1 MNRMYG
7 VYILLFF
14 YIGRKN
20 MKKYI
25 MSIILCITAI
35 GMSACASGKKIYESE
50 KMNAYERT
58 EYFLTMEYADTR
70 IDALESTD
78 EKALYCES
86 RFEDIDGITTYVVKN
101 TYEYDYET
109 GKAEKIESFTAEN
122 YSPFYVPGGKI
133 LELDIDKNLYV
144 LDEQRQLITKVNLT
158 ELTFPNQASGKSSI
172 NYIFDIKSDGNY
184 VYVNG
189 QNNDGQGIVLVL
201 NLDLQGKAFFLA
213 DSGWTLVPMRENKVK
228 LVDNKDGSLYGYK
241 EERNKLD
248 KEGKLPKNV
257 MDFSVTR
264 GFCPGNAEYDYFYYT
279 NGYKNEDSGIR
290 EDYLIGVK
298 GGRQEKIFDF
308 TAMGIADCY
317 VMNITPDTQEGFYV
331 WAIASEEKTVLYHF
345 TPSETVGDYSGKA
358 GKICCKIGS
367 LWTVNN
373 LYIEEFNKQSE
384 DYYFEMVVYGDMYE
398 DRDIA
403 ITHLFLDC
411 QDGKLD
417 GILLDDIED
426 ELIKN
431 DALYDLENYFAQS
444 KVVSKDRFITHY
456 LESVTDEKG
465 RIYALYP
472 DFTAFGYA
480 YDKEID
486 FSDLMQYESLCG
498 ERNSFLP
505 TQGAGEDLAFLLEYS
520 GNRIVD
526 EETKEIHVKEET
538 FRSMLQ
544 FLKIQST
551 DQHKNFDPVMQYCE
565 GESCATRANLSEPS
579 DYLYFN
585 ELFHKNAVFS
595 NVGADGLIIGSR
607 EGLLGVCSK
616 SENKEAL
623 FALYDFLYEPENYHN
638 FFSWGMIMPVI
649 REEYELRK
657 DYFLATEAYEDKYG
671 KYNRKHDFQIG
682 MGAAE
687 VIIPVGSI
695 SEEEAEAA
703 VTALQEVKYV
713 KPMKAA
719 YENIIREEAE
729 AYFTGNQDLD
739 RTCDNMENRLR
750 LALEENKD

>member
-1 MNRMYG
+1 MYG
-7 VYILLFF
+7 VCILLFF
-14 YIGRKN
+14 HIGRKM

-25 MSIILCITAI
+25 FTTVLCIATI
-35 GMSACASGKKIYESE
+35 WMSACASGKKIYESE

-58 EYFLTMEYADTR
+58 ECFLTMEYADTR

-472 DFTAFGYA
+472 DFKAFGYA
-480 YDKEID
+480 YDEKID
-486 FSDLMQYESLCG
+486 FSNLMQYENLCG
-498 ERNSFLP
+498 KTKSFLS
-505 TQGAGEDLAFLLEYS
+505 TQGAGGDLAWLLEYS

-526 EETKEIHVKEET
+526 EENKKIHVKEDA

-638 FFSWGMIMPVI
+638 FFFWGMIMPVI
-649 REEYELRK
+649 REEYGLWK

-739 RTCDNMENRLR
+739 RACDNMENRLR

>member
-1 MNRMYG
+1 
-7 VYILLFF
+7 
-14 YIGRKN
+14 

-25 MSIILCITAI
+25 FTTVLCIATI
-35 GMSACASGKKIYESE
+35 WMSACASGKKIYESE

-58 EYFLTMEYADTR
+58 EYFPTREYADTR
-70 IDALESTD
+70 IDALDSTD

-122 YSPFYVPGGKI
+122 YSSFYVPGGKM

-144 LDEQRQLITKVNLT
+144 LDEQRQVITKVNLT
-158 ELTFPNQASGKSSI
+158 ELTFPNQASEKSSI

-189 QNNDGQGIVLVL
+189 QNNDGRGIVLVL
-201 NLDLQGKAFFLA
+201 NLDLQGKAAFLA

-228 LVDNKDGSLYGYK
+228 LVDNKDGSVYGYK

-331 WAIASEEKTVLYHF
+331 WAIASGEKTVLYHF

-358 GKICCKIGS
+358 GKVCCKIGS
-367 LWTVNN
+367 LWPTSG

-384 DYYFEMVVYGDMYE
+384 NYYFEMVVYGDMYE

-486 FSDLMQYESLCG
+486 FFDLMQYESLCG
-498 ERNSFLP
+498 ESNSFLP

-526 EETKEIHVKEET
+526 EENKKIHVKEDA

-565 GESCATRANLSEPS
+565 GESCATRANLPEPS

-638 FFSWGMIMPVI
+638 FFFWGMIMPVVK
-649 REEYELRK
+649 EEYGLWK

-719 YENIIREEAE
+719 YENIILEEAE

-750 LALEENKD
+750 LALEESKD

>member
-1 MNRMYG
+1 MYG
-7 VYILLFF
+7 VCILLFF
-14 YIGRKN
+14 HIGRKM

-25 MSIILCITAI
+25 FTTVLCIATI
-35 GMSACASGKKIYESE
+35 WMSACASGKKIYESE

-58 EYFLTMEYADTR
+58 EYFPTREYADTR

-264 GFCPGNAEYDYFYYT
+264 GFCLGNAEYDYFYYT

-358 GKICCKIGS
+358 GKVCCKIGS
-367 LWTVNN
+367 LWPANN

-444 KVVSKDRFITHY
+444 KVVSKERFITHY

-486 FSDLMQYESLCG
+486 FSDLVQYESLCG
-498 ERNSFLP
+498 ESNSFLP

-526 EETKEIHVKEET
+526 EENKEIHVKEDA

-551 DQHKNFDPVMQYCE
+551 DKHKNFDPVMQYCE
-565 GESCATRANLSEPS
+565 GEACATRANLPEPS

-595 NVGADGLIIGSR
+595 NVGADGLIIGER
-607 EGLLGVCSK
+607 EGILGVCSK

-638 FFSWGMIMPVI
+638 FYFWGMIMPVV
-649 REEYELRK
+649 REEYGLWK

-719 YENIIREEAE
+719 YENIILEEAE

>member
-1 MNRMYG
+1 
-7 VYILLFF
+7 
-14 YIGRKN
+14 

-58 EYFLTMEYADTR
+58 ECFLTMEYADTC

-122 YSPFYVPGGKI
+122 YSPFYVPGGKM

-144 LDEQRQLITKVNLT
+144 LDQQRQLITKVNLT

-403 ITHLFLDC
+403 LTHLFLDC

-417 GILLDDIED
+417 GIVLGDIED

-671 KYNRKHDFQIG
+671 KYNRKYDFQIG

-719 YENIIREEAE
+719 YENIILEEAE

>member
-1 MNRMYG
+1 
-7 VYILLFF
+7 
-14 YIGRKN
+14 

-25 MSIILCITAI
+25 FTTVLCIATI
-35 GMSACASGKKIYESE
+35 WMSACASGKKIYESE
-50 KMNAYERT
+50 KMNAYERM
-58 EYFLTMEYADTR
+58 EYFPTREYADTR
-70 IDALESTD
+70 IEALDSTD

-122 YSPFYVPGGKI
+122 YSSFYVPGGKM

-144 LDEQRQLITKVNLT
+144 LDEQRQVITKVNLT

-308 TAMGIADCY
+308 TAMGIADFY
-317 VMNITPDTQEGFYV
+317 IMSITPDTQEGFYIWV
-331 WAIASEEKTVLYHF
+331 IASEEEPVLYHF

-472 DFTAFGYA
+472 DFKAFGYA
-480 YDKEID
+480 YDEKID
-486 FSDLMQYESLCG
+486 FSNLMQYENLCG
-498 ERNSFLP
+498 KTKSFLS
-505 TQGAGEDLAFLLEYS
+505 TQGAGGDLAWLLEYS

-526 EETKEIHVKEET
+526 EENKKIHVKEDA

-638 FFSWGMIMPVI
+638 FFFWGMIMPVV
-649 REEYELRK
+649 REEYGLWK

-695 SEEEAEAA
+695 SEKEAEAA

-719 YENIIREEAE
+719 YENIILEEAE

-739 RTCDNMENRLR
+739 RACDNMENRLR

>member
-1 MNRMYG
+1 
-7 VYILLFF
+7 
-14 YIGRKN
+14 

-58 EYFLTMEYADTR
+58 ECFLTMEYADTR

-228 LVDNKDGSLYGYK
+228 LVDNKDGSVYGYK

-279 NGYKNEDSGIR
+279 NGYKNEDNGIGK
-290 EDYLIGVK
+290 DYLIGVK
-298 GGRQEKIFDF
+298 DGRQEKIFDF
-308 TAMGIADCY
+308 TAMGIADFY
-317 VMNITPDTQEGFYV
+317 IMNITPDTQEGFYIWV
-331 WAIASEEKTVLYHF
+331 IASEEEPVLYHF

-403 ITHLFLDC
+403 LTHLFLDC

-417 GILLDDIED
+417 GIVLGGIED

-431 DALYDLENYFAQS
+431 DVLYDLENYFAQS

-456 LESVTDEKG
+456 LESVTDGKG

-671 KYNRKHDFQIG
+671 KYNRKYDFQIG

-719 YENIIREEAE
+719 YENIILEEAE

-750 LALEENKD
+750 LALEESKD

>member
-1 MNRMYG
+1 
-7 VYILLFF
+7 
-14 YIGRKN
+14 

-58 EYFLTMEYADTR
+58 ECFLTMEYADTC

-358 GKICCKIGS
+358 GKVCCKIGS
-367 LWTVNN
+367 LWPANN

-403 ITHLFLDC
+403 LTHLFLDC

-417 GILLDDIED
+417 GIVLGDIED

-671 KYNRKHDFQIG
+671 KYNRKYDFQIG

-719 YENIIREEAE
+719 YENIILEEAE

>member
-1 MNRMYG
+1 
-7 VYILLFF
+7 
-14 YIGRKN
+14 

-58 EYFLTMEYADTR
+58 EYFPTREYADTR
-70 IDALESTD
+70 IEALDSTD

-86 RFEDIDGITTYVVKN
+86 RFEDIDGTTTYVVKN

-122 YSPFYVPGGKI
+122 YSSFYVPGGKM

-144 LDEQRQLITKVNLT
+144 LDQQRQIITKVNLT
-158 ELTFPNQASGKSSI
+158 ELTFPNQASGKSGI
-172 NYIFDIKSDGNY
+172 NYIFDIKSDGDY

-189 QNNDGQGIVLVL
+189 QNNDGRGIVLVL
-201 NLDLQGKAFFLA
+201 DMDLQGKAAFLA

-228 LVDNKDGSLYGYK
+228 LVDNKDGSVYGYK

-279 NGYKNEDSGIR
+279 NGYKNEDNGIGK
-290 EDYLIGVK
+290 DYLIGVK
-298 GGRQEKIFDF
+298 DGRQEKIFDF
-308 TAMGIADCY
+308 TAMGIADFY
-317 VMNITPDTQEGFYV
+317 IMNITPDTQEGFYIWV
-331 WAIASEEKTVLYHF
+331 IASEEEPVLYHF

-417 GILLDDIED
+417 GIVLGGIED

-431 DALYDLENYFAQS
+431 DVLYDLENYFAQS

-526 EETKEIHVKEET
+526 EENKEIHVKEET

-585 ELFHKNAVFS
+585 ELFHKNVVFS

-719 YENIIREEAE
+719 YENIILEEAE

-750 LALEENKD
+750 LALEESKD

>member
-1 MNRMYG
+1 MYG
-7 VYILLFF
+7 VCILLFF
-14 YIGRKN
+14 HIGRKM

-25 MSIILCITAI
+25 FTTVLCIATI
-35 GMSACASGKKIYESE
+35 WMSACASGKKTYESE

-58 EYFLTMEYADTR
+58 EYFLTKEYDDTR
-70 IDALESTD
+70 IEALGSTD

-122 YSPFYVPGGKI
+122 YSSFYVPGGKM

-144 LDEQRQLITKVNLT
+144 LDEQRQVITKVNLT
-158 ELTFPNQASGKSSI
+158 ELTFPNQASEKSSI

-189 QNNDGQGIVLVL
+189 QNNDGRGIVLVL
-201 NLDLQGKAFFLA
+201 NLDLQGKAAFLA

-228 LVDNKDGSLYGYK
+228 LVDNKDGSVYGYK

-279 NGYKNEDSGIR
+279 NGYKNEDNGIGK
-290 EDYLIGVK
+290 DYLIGVK
-298 GGRQEKIFDF
+298 DGRQEKIFDF
-308 TAMGIADCY
+308 TAMGIADFY
-317 VMNITPDTQEGFYV
+317 IMSITPDTQEGFYIWV
-331 WAIASEEKTVLYHF
+331 IASEEEPVLYHF

-431 DALYDLENYFAQS
+431 DALY
-444 KVVSKDRFITHY
+444 
-456 LESVTDEKG
+456 
-465 RIYALYP
+465 
-472 DFTAFGYA
+472 
-480 YDKEID
+480 
-486 FSDLMQYESLCG
+486 
-498 ERNSFLP
+498 
-505 TQGAGEDLAFLLEYS
+505 
-520 GNRIVD
+520 
-526 EETKEIHVKEET
+526 
-538 FRSMLQ
+538 
-544 FLKIQST
+544 
-551 DQHKNFDPVMQYCE
+551 
-565 GESCATRANLSEPS
+565 
-579 DYLYFN
+579 
-585 ELFHKNAVFS
+585 
-595 NVGADGLIIGSR
+595 
-607 EGLLGVCSK
+607 
-616 SENKEAL
+616 
-623 FALYDFLYEPENYHN
+623 EPENYHN

-649 REEYELRK
+649 RDEYGLWK

-719 YENIIREEAE
+719 YENIILEEAE

>member
-1 MNRMYG
+1 MSA
-7 VYILLFF
+7 LKT
-14 YIGRKN
+14 IGREILQ

-58 EYFLTMEYADTR
+58 ECFLTMEYADTC

-213 DSGWTLVPMRENKVK
+213 DSGWTLVPMWENKVK

-358 GKICCKIGS
+358 GKVCCKIGS
-367 LWTVNN
+367 LWPTSG

-384 DYYFEMVVYGDMYE
+384 NYYFEMVVYGDMYE

-431 DALYDLENYFAQS
+431 DVLYDLENYFAQS

-498 ERNSFLP
+498 ESNSFLP

-526 EETKEIHVKEET
+526 EENKKIHVKEDA

-565 GESCATRANLSEPS
+565 GESCATRANLPEPS

-638 FFSWGMIMPVI
+638 FFFWGMIMPVVK
-649 REEYELRK
+649 EEYGLWK

-719 YENIIREEAE
+719 YENIILEEAE

>member
-1 MNRMYG
+1 
-7 VYILLFF
+7 
-14 YIGRKN
+14 

-25 MSIILCITAI
+25 FTTVLCIATI
-35 GMSACASGKKIYESE
+35 WMSACASGKKIYESE

-58 EYFLTMEYADTR
+58 ECFLTMEYADTC

-122 YSPFYVPGGKI
+122 YSPFYVPGGKM

-403 ITHLFLDC
+403 LTHLFLDC

-417 GILLDDIED
+417 GIVLGDIED

-551 DQHKNFDPVMQYCE
+551 DKHKNFDPVMQYCE

-671 KYNRKHDFQIG
+671 KYNRKYDFQIG

>member
-1 MNRMYG
+1 
-7 VYILLFF
+7 
-14 YIGRKN
+14 
-20 MKKYI
+20 
-25 MSIILCITAI
+25 
-35 GMSACASGKKIYESE
+35 
-50 KMNAYERT
+50 
-58 EYFLTMEYADTR
+58 
-70 IDALESTD
+70 
-78 EKALYCES
+78 
-86 RFEDIDGITTYVVKN
+86 
-101 TYEYDYET
+101 
-109 GKAEKIESFTAEN
+109 
-122 YSPFYVPGGKI
+122 
-133 LELDIDKNLYV
+133 
-144 LDEQRQLITKVNLT
+144 
-158 ELTFPNQASGKSSI
+158 
-172 NYIFDIKSDGNY
+172 
-184 VYVNG
+184 
-189 QNNDGQGIVLVL
+189 
-201 NLDLQGKAFFLA
+201 
-213 DSGWTLVPMRENKVK
+213 
-228 LVDNKDGSLYGYK
+228 
-241 EERNKLD
+241 
-248 KEGKLPKNV
+248 
-257 MDFSVTR
+257 
-264 GFCPGNAEYDYFYYT
+264 
-279 NGYKNEDSGIR
+279 
-290 EDYLIGVK
+290 
-298 GGRQEKIFDF
+298 
-308 TAMGIADCY
+308 
-317 VMNITPDTQEGFYV
+317 
-331 WAIASEEKTVLYHF
+331 
-345 TPSETVGDYSGKA
+345 
-358 GKICCKIGS
+358 
-367 LWTVNN
+367 
-373 LYIEEFNKQSE
+373 
-384 DYYFEMVVYGDMYE
+384 MVVYGDMYE

-426 ELIKN
+426 ELVKN

-472 DFTAFGYA
+472 DFKAFGYA
-480 YDKEID
+480 YDEKID
-486 FSDLMQYESLCG
+486 FSNLMQYENLCG
-498 ERNSFLP
+498 KTKSFLS
-505 TQGAGEDLAFLLEYS
+505 TQGAGGDLAWLLEYS

-526 EETKEIHVKEET
+526 EENKKIHVKEDA

-551 DQHKNFDPVMQYCE
+551 DKHKNFDPVMQYCE

-595 NVGADGLIIGSR
+595 NVGADGLIIGER

-638 FFSWGMIMPVI
+638 FYFWGMIMPVI
-649 REEYELRK
+649 KEEYGLWK

-719 YENIIREEAE
+719 YENIILEEAE

>member
-1 MNRMYG
+1 MYG
-7 VYILLFF
+7 VCILLFF
-14 YIGRKN
+14 HIGRKM

-25 MSIILCITAI
+25 FTTVLCIATI
-35 GMSACASGKKIYESE
+35 WMSACASGKKIYESE
-50 KMNAYERT
+50 KMNAYERM
-58 EYFLTMEYADTR
+58 EYFPTREYADTR
-70 IDALESTD
+70 IEALDSTD

-122 YSPFYVPGGKI
+122 YSSFYVPGGKM

-144 LDEQRQLITKVNLT
+144 LDEQRQVITKVNLT
-158 ELTFPNQASGKSSI
+158 ELTFPNQASEKSSI

-189 QNNDGQGIVLVL
+189 QNNDGRGIVLVL
-201 NLDLQGKAFFLA
+201 DMDLQGKAAFLA

-228 LVDNKDGSLYGYK
+228 LVDNKDGSVYGYK

-257 MDFSVTR
+257 MDFSVTK

-279 NGYKNEDSGIR
+279 NGYKNEDNGIGK
-290 EDYLIGVK
+290 DYLIGVK
-298 GGRQEKIFDF
+298 DGRQEKIFDF
-308 TAMGIADCY
+308 TAMGIADFY
-317 VMNITPDTQEGFYV
+317 IMSITPDTQEGFYIWV
-331 WAIASEEKTVLYHF
+331 IASEEEPVLYHF

-472 DFTAFGYA
+472 DFKAFGYA
-480 YDKEID
+480 YDEKID
-486 FSDLMQYESLCG
+486 FSNLMQYENLCG
-498 ERNSFLP
+498 KTKSFLS
-505 TQGAGEDLAFLLEYS
+505 TQGAGGDLAWLLEYS

-526 EETKEIHVKEET
+526 EENKKIHVKEDA

-551 DQHKNFDPVMQYCE
+551 DKHKNFDPVMQYCE

-585 ELFHKNAVFS
+585 ELFHKNAVFG
-595 NVGADGLIIGSR
+595 NVGADGLIIGER

-638 FFSWGMIMPVI
+638 FYFWGMIMPVI
-649 REEYELRK
+649 KEEYGLWK

-682 MGAAE
+682 MGSAE
-687 VIIPVGSI
+687 VIILVGSI

-719 YENIIREEAE
+719 YENIILEEAE

>member
-1 MNRMYG
+1 
-7 VYILLFF
+7 
-14 YIGRKN
+14 

-25 MSIILCITAI
+25 FTTVLCIATI
-35 GMSACASGKKIYESE
+35 WMSACASGKKIYESE
-50 KMNAYERT
+50 KMNAYERM
-58 EYFLTMEYADTR
+58 EYFPTREYADTR
-70 IDALESTD
+70 IEALDSTD

-122 YSPFYVPGGKI
+122 YSSFYVPGGKM

-144 LDEQRQLITKVNLT
+144 LDEQRQVITKVNLT
-158 ELTFPNQASGKSSI
+158 ELTFPNQASEKSSI

-189 QNNDGQGIVLVL
+189 QNNDGRGIVLVL
-201 NLDLQGKAFFLA
+201 NLDLQGKAAFLA

-228 LVDNKDGSLYGYK
+228 LVDNKDGSVYGYK

-257 MDFSVTR
+257 MDFSVTK

-279 NGYKNEDSGIR
+279 NGYKNEDNGIGK
-290 EDYLIGVK
+290 DYLIGVK
-298 GGRQEKIFDF
+298 DGRQEKIFDF
-308 TAMGIADCY
+308 TAMGIADFY
-317 VMNITPDTQEGFYV
+317 IMNITPDTQEGFYIWV
-331 WAIASEEKTVLYHF
+331 IASEEEPVLYHF

-472 DFTAFGYA
+472 DFKAFGYA
-480 YDKEID
+480 YDEKID
-486 FSDLMQYESLCG
+486 FSNLMQYENLCG
-498 ERNSFLP
+498 KTKSFLS
-505 TQGAGEDLAFLLEYS
+505 TQGAGGDLAWLLEYS

-526 EETKEIHVKEET
+526 EENKKIHVKEDA

-638 FFSWGMIMPVI
+638 FFFWGMIMPVV
-649 REEYELRK
+649 REEYGLWK

-695 SEEEAEAA
+695 SEKEAEAA

-719 YENIIREEAE
+719 YENIILEEAE

-739 RTCDNMENRLR
+739 RACDNMENRLR

>member
-1 MNRMYG
+1 MYG
-7 VYILLFF
+7 VCILLFF
-14 YIGRKN
+14 HIGRKM

-25 MSIILCITAI
+25 FTTVLCIATI
-35 GMSACASGKKIYESE
+35 WMSACASGKKIYESE

-58 EYFLTMEYADTR
+58 EYFPTREYADTR
-70 IDALESTD
+70 IEALGSTD

-122 YSPFYVPGGKI
+122 YSSFYVPGGKM

-144 LDEQRQLITKVNLT
+144 LDEQRQIITKVNLT
-158 ELTFPNQASGKSSI
+158 ELTFPNQASEKSSI

-189 QNNDGQGIVLVL
+189 QNNDGRGIVFVL
-201 NLDLQGKAFFLA
+201 NLDLQGKAAFLA

-228 LVDNKDGSLYGYK
+228 LVDNKDGSVYGYK

-264 GFCPGNAEYDYFYYT
+264 GFCPGNTEYDYFYYT
-279 NGYKNEDSGIR
+279 NGYKNEDNGIGK
-290 EDYLIGVK
+290 DYLIGVK
-298 GGRQEKIFDF
+298 DGRQEKIFDF
-308 TAMGIADCY
+308 TAMGIADFY
-317 VMNITPDTQEGFYV
+317 IMNITPDTQEGFYIWV
-331 WAIASEEKTVLYHF
+331 IASEEEPVLYHF

-472 DFTAFGYA
+472 DFKAFGYA
-480 YDKEID
+480 YDEKID
-486 FSDLMQYESLCG
+486 FSNLMQYENLCG
-498 ERNSFLP
+498 KTKSFLS
-505 TQGAGEDLAFLLEYS
+505 TQGAGGDLAWLLEYS

-526 EETKEIHVKEET
+526 EENKEIHVKEDA

-551 DQHKNFDPVMQYCE
+551 DKHKNFDPVMQYCE
-565 GESCATRANLSEPS
+565 GESCATRANLPEPS

-595 NVGADGLIIGSR
+595 NVGAEGLIIGER

-638 FFSWGMIMPVI
+638 FFFWGMIMPVVK
-649 REEYELRK
+649 EEYGLWK

-739 RTCDNMENRLR
+739 RACDNMENRLR

>member
-1 MNRMYG
+1 MYG

-58 EYFLTMEYADTR
+58 ECFLTMEYADTC

-367 LWTVNN
+367 LWTVDN

-403 ITHLFLDC
+403 LTHLFLDC

-417 GILLDDIED
+417 GIVLGDIED

-526 EETKEIHVKEET
+526 EETKEIHVKEEA

-671 KYNRKHDFQIG
+671 KYNRKYDFQIG

-719 YENIIREEAE
+719 YENIILEEAE

>member
-1 MNRMYG
+1 
-7 VYILLFF
+7 
-14 YIGRKN
+14 

-58 EYFLTMEYADTR
+58 ECFLTMEYADTR

-122 YSPFYVPGGKI
+122 YSPFYVPGGKM

-144 LDEQRQLITKVNLT
+144 LDQQRQLITKVNLT

-384 DYYFEMVVYGDMYE
+384 DYYFEMVVYGDMYV

-403 ITHLFLDC
+403 LTHLFLDC

-417 GILLDDIED
+417 GIVLGDIED

-671 KYNRKHDFQIG
+671 KYNRKYDFQIG

-719 YENIIREEAE
+719 YENIILEEAE

>member
-1 MNRMYG
+1 MYG
-7 VYILLFF
+7 VCILLFF
-14 YIGRKN
+14 HIGRKM

-25 MSIILCITAI
+25 FTTVLCIATI
-35 GMSACASGKKIYESE
+35 WMSACASGKKIYESE

-58 EYFLTMEYADTR
+58 EYFPTREYADTR
-70 IDALESTD
+70 IDALGSTD

-122 YSPFYVPGGKI
+122 YSSFYVPGGKM

-144 LDEQRQLITKVNLT
+144 LDEQRQVITKVNLT

-308 TAMGIADCY
+308 TAMGIADFY
-317 VMNITPDTQEGFYV
+317 IMSITPDTQEGFYIWV
-331 WAIASEEKTVLYHF
+331 IASEEEPVLYHF

-472 DFTAFGYA
+472 DFKAFGYA
-480 YDKEID
+480 YDEKID
-486 FSDLMQYESLCG
+486 FSNLMQYENLCG
-498 ERNSFLP
+498 KTKSFLS
-505 TQGAGEDLAFLLEYS
+505 TQGAGGDLAWLLEYS

-526 EETKEIHVKEET
+526 EENKKIHVKEDA

-638 FFSWGMIMPVI
+638 FFFWGMIMPVV
-649 REEYELRK
+649 REEYGLWK

-695 SEEEAEAA
+695 SEKEAEAA

-719 YENIIREEAE
+719 YENIILEEAE

-739 RTCDNMENRLR
+739 RACDNMENRLR

>member
-1 MNRMYG
+1 MYG
-7 VYILLFF
+7 VCILLFF
-14 YIGRKN
+14 HIGRKM

-25 MSIILCITAI
+25 FTTVLCIATI
-35 GMSACASGKKIYESE
+35 WMSACASGKKIYESE

-58 EYFLTMEYADTR
+58 ECFLTMEYADTR

-358 GKICCKIGS
+358 GKVCCKIGS
-367 LWTVNN
+367 LWPANN

-472 DFTAFGYA
+472 DFKAFGYA
-480 YDKEID
+480 YDEKID
-486 FSDLMQYESLCG
+486 FSNLMQYENLCG
-498 ERNSFLP
+498 KTKSFLS
-505 TQGAGEDLAFLLEYS
+505 TQGAGGDLAWLLEYS

-526 EETKEIHVKEET
+526 EENKKIHVKEDA

-595 NVGADGLIIGSR
+595 NVGADGLIIGER

-638 FFSWGMIMPVI
+638 FFFWGMIMPVV
-649 REEYELRK
+649 REEYGLWK

-695 SEEEAEAA
+695 SEKEAEAA

-719 YENIIREEAE
+719 YENIILEEAE

-739 RTCDNMENRLR
+739 RACDNMENRLR

>member
-1 MNRMYG
+1 
-7 VYILLFF
+7 
-14 YIGRKN
+14 

-25 MSIILCITAI
+25 FTTVLCIATI
-35 GMSACASGKKIYESE
+35 WMSACASGKKIYESE

-58 EYFLTMEYADTR
+58 ECFLTMEYADTR

-86 RFEDIDGITTYVVKN
+86 RFEDIDGTTTYVVKN

-122 YSPFYVPGGKI
+122 YSSFYVPGGKM

-144 LDEQRQLITKVNLT
+144 LDQQRQIITKVNLT
-158 ELTFPNQASGKSSI
+158 ELTFPNQASEKSGI
-172 NYIFDIKSDGNY
+172 NYIFDIKSDGDY

-189 QNNDGQGIVLVL
+189 QNNDGRGIVLVL
-201 NLDLQGKAFFLA
+201 DMDLQGKAAFLA

-358 GKICCKIGS
+358 GKVCCKIGG
-367 LWTVNN
+367 LWPANN

-403 ITHLFLDC
+403 LTHLFLDC

-417 GILLDDIED
+417 GIVLGDIED

-671 KYNRKHDFQIG
+671 KYNRKYDFQIG

-719 YENIIREEAE
+719 YENIILEEAE

>member
-1 MNRMYG
+1 MG
-7 VYILLFF
+7 
-14 YIGRKN
+14 
-20 MKKYI
+20 
-25 MSIILCITAI
+25 
-35 GMSACASGKKIYESE
+35 
-50 KMNAYERT
+50 
-58 EYFLTMEYADTR
+58 YADTR

-228 LVDNKDGSLYGYK
+228 LVDNKDGSVYGYK

-403 ITHLFLDC
+403 LTHLFLDC

-417 GILLDDIED
+417 GIVLGDIED

-585 ELFHKNAVFS
+585 ELFHRNAVFS

-671 KYNRKHDFQIG
+671 KYNRKYDFQIG

-719 YENIIREEAE
+719 YENIILEEAE

>member
-1 MNRMYG
+1 MYG

-58 EYFLTMEYADTR
+58 EYFPTREYADTR
-70 IDALESTD
+70 IEALDSTD

-308 TAMGIADCY
+308 TAMGIADFY
-317 VMNITPDTQEGFYV
+317 IMNITPDTQEGFYIWV
-331 WAIASEEKTVLYHF
+331 IASEEEPVLYHF

-358 GKICCKIGS
+358 GKVCCKIGS
-367 LWTVNN
+367 LWPTSG
-373 LYIEEFNKQSE
+373 LYIEEFNNQSE
-384 DYYFEMVVYGDMYE
+384 NYYFEMVVYGDMYE

-498 ERNSFLP
+498 ESNSFLP

-526 EETKEIHVKEET
+526 EENKEIHVKEDA

-551 DQHKNFDPVMQYCE
+551 DKHKNFDPVMQYCE
-565 GESCATRANLSEPS
+565 GESCATRANLPEPS

-638 FFSWGMIMPVI
+638 FFFWGMIMPVV
-649 REEYELRK
+649 REEYGLWK

-695 SEEEAEAA
+695 SEDEAEAA

-739 RTCDNMENRLR
+739 RACDNMENRLR

>member
-1 MNRMYG
+1 
-7 VYILLFF
+7 
-14 YIGRKN
+14 

-25 MSIILCITAI
+25 FTTVLCIATI
-35 GMSACASGKKIYESE
+35 WMSACASGKKIYESE
-50 KMNAYERT
+50 KMNAYERM
-58 EYFLTMEYADTR
+58 EYFPTREYADTR
-70 IDALESTD
+70 IEALDSTD

-86 RFEDIDGITTYVVKN
+86 RFEDIDGTTTYVVKN

-122 YSPFYVPGGKI
+122 YSSFYVPGGKM

-144 LDEQRQLITKVNLT
+144 LDQQRQIITKVNLT
-158 ELTFPNQASGKSSI
+158 ELTFPNQASGKSGI
-172 NYIFDIKSDGNY
+172 NYIFDIKSDGDY

-189 QNNDGQGIVLVL
+189 QNNDGRGIVLVL
-201 NLDLQGKAFFLA
+201 DMDLQGKAAFLA

-228 LVDNKDGSLYGYK
+228 LVDNKDGSVYGYK

-279 NGYKNEDSGIR
+279 NGYKNEDNGIGK
-290 EDYLIGVK
+290 DYLIGVK
-298 GGRQEKIFDF
+298 DGRQEKIFDF
-308 TAMGIADCY
+308 TAMGIADFY
-317 VMNITPDTQEGFYV
+317 IMNITPDTQEGFYIWV
-331 WAIASEEKTVLYHF
+331 IASEEEPVLYHF

-498 ERNSFLP
+498 ESNSFLP

-526 EETKEIHVKEET
+526 EENKEIHVKEDA

-551 DQHKNFDPVMQYCE
+551 DKHKNFDPVMQYCE
-565 GESCATRANLSEPS
+565 GESCATRANLPEPS

-595 NVGADGLIIGSR
+595 NVGAEGLIIGER

-638 FFSWGMIMPVI
+638 FYFWGMIMPVI
-649 REEYELRK
+649 KEEYGLWK

-719 YENIIREEAE
+719 YENIILEEAE

-739 RTCDNMENRLR
+739 RACDNMENRLR

>member
-1 MNRMYG
+1 MYG
-7 VYILLFF
+7 VCILLFF
-14 YIGRKN
+14 HIGRKM

-25 MSIILCITAI
+25 FTTVLCIATI
-35 GMSACASGKKIYESE
+35 WMSACASGKKIYESE

-58 EYFLTMEYADTR
+58 ECFLTMEYADTR
-70 IDALESTD
+70 IEALDSTD

-122 YSPFYVPGGKI
+122 YSSFYVPGGKM

-144 LDEQRQLITKVNLT
+144 LDEQRQVITKVNLT
-158 ELTFPNQASGKSSI
+158 ELTFPNQASEKSSI

-189 QNNDGQGIVLVL
+189 QNNDGRGIVLVL
-201 NLDLQGKAFFLA
+201 DMDLQGKAAFLA

-228 LVDNKDGSLYGYK
+228 LVDNKDGSVYGYK

-257 MDFSVTR
+257 MDFSVTK

-279 NGYKNEDSGIR
+279 NGYKNEDNGIGK
-290 EDYLIGVK
+290 DYLIGVK
-298 GGRQEKIFDF
+298 DGRQEKIFDF
-308 TAMGIADCY
+308 TAMGIADFY
-317 VMNITPDTQEGFYV
+317 IMSITPDTQEGFYIWV
-331 WAIASEEKTVLYHF
+331 IASEEEPVLYHF

-472 DFTAFGYA
+472 DFKAFGYA
-480 YDKEID
+480 YDEKID
-486 FSDLMQYESLCG
+486 FSNLMQYENLCG
-498 ERNSFLP
+498 KTKSFLS
-505 TQGAGEDLAFLLEYS
+505 TQGAGGDLAWLLEYS

-526 EETKEIHVKEET
+526 EENKKIHVKEDA

-551 DQHKNFDPVMQYCE
+551 DKHKNFDPVMQYCE

-585 ELFHKNAVFS
+585 ELFHKNAVFG
-595 NVGADGLIIGSR
+595 NVGADGLIIGER

-638 FFSWGMIMPVI
+638 FYFWGMIMPVI
-649 REEYELRK
+649 KEEYGLWK

-739 RTCDNMENRLR
+739 RACDNMENRLR

>member
-1 MNRMYG
+1 
-7 VYILLFF
+7 
-14 YIGRKN
+14 

-58 EYFLTMEYADTR
+58 EYFPTREYADTR
-70 IDALESTD
+70 IEALDSTD

-122 YSPFYVPGGKI
+122 YSSFYVPGGKM

-144 LDEQRQLITKVNLT
+144 LDQQRQIITKVNLT
-158 ELTFPNQASGKSSI
+158 ELTFPNQASEKSGI
-172 NYIFDIKSDGNY
+172 NYIFDIKSDGDY

-228 LVDNKDGSLYGYK
+228 LVDNKDGSVYGYK

-279 NGYKNEDSGIR
+279 NGYKNEDNGIGK
-290 EDYLIGVK
+290 DYLIGVK
-298 GGRQEKIFDF
+298 DGRQEKILDF
-308 TAMGIADCY
+308 TAMGIADFY
-317 VMNITPDTQEGFYV
+317 IMNITPDTQEGFYIWV
-331 WAIASEEKTVLYHF
+331 IASEEEPVLYHF

-373 LYIEEFNKQSE
+373 LYIEEFNKRSE

-403 ITHLFLDC
+403 LTHLFLDC

-417 GILLDDIED
+417 GIVLGGIED

-431 DALYDLENYFAQS
+431 DVLYDLENYFAQS

-456 LESVTDEKG
+456 LESVTDGKG

-585 ELFHKNAVFS
+585 ELFHKNVVFS

-671 KYNRKHDFQIG
+671 KYNRKYDFQIG

-739 RTCDNMENRLR
+739 RACDNMENRLR

>member
-1 MNRMYG
+1 
-7 VYILLFF
+7 
-14 YIGRKN
+14 

-25 MSIILCITAI
+25 FTTVLCIATI
-35 GMSACASGKKIYESE
+35 WMSACASGKKIYESE

-58 EYFLTMEYADTR
+58 ECFLTMEYADTC

-317 VMNITPDTQEGFYV
+317 VMNITPDTQEGFYIWV
-331 WAIASEEKTVLYHF
+331 IASEEKTVLYHF

-358 GKICCKIGS
+358 GKVCCKIGS
-367 LWTVNN
+367 LWPANN

-472 DFTAFGYA
+472 DFKAFGYA
-480 YDKEID
+480 YDEKID
-486 FSDLMQYESLCG
+486 FSNLMQYENLCG
-498 ERNSFLP
+498 KTKSFLS
-505 TQGAGEDLAFLLEYS
+505 TQGAGGDLAWLLEYS

-526 EETKEIHVKEET
+526 EENKKIHVKEDE

-638 FFSWGMIMPVI
+638 FYFWGMIMPVI
-649 REEYELRK
+649 KEEYGLWK

-719 YENIIREEAE
+719 YENIILEEAE

-739 RTCDNMENRLR
+739 RACDNMENRLR

>member
-1 MNRMYG
+1 
-7 VYILLFF
+7 
-14 YIGRKN
+14 

-25 MSIILCITAI
+25 FTTVLCIATI
-35 GMSACASGKKIYESE
+35 WMSACASGKKIYESE

-58 EYFLTMEYADTR
+58 ECFLTMEYADTR

-213 DSGWTLVPMRENKVK
+213 DSGWTLVSMRENKVK

-358 GKICCKIGS
+358 GKVCCKIGS
-367 LWTVNN
+367 LWPANN

-498 ERNSFLP
+498 ESNSFLP

-526 EETKEIHVKEET
+526 EENKEIHVKEDA

-565 GESCATRANLSEPS
+565 GESCATRANLPEPS

-595 NVGADGLIIGSR
+595 NVGAEGLIIGER

-638 FFSWGMIMPVI
+638 FFFWGMIMPVV
-649 REEYELRK
+649 REEYGLWK

-719 YENIIREEAE
+719 YENIILEEAE

>member
-1 MNRMYG
+1 MYG
-7 VYILLFF
+7 VCILLFF
-14 YIGRKN
+14 HIGRKM

-25 MSIILCITAI
+25 FTTVLCIATI
-35 GMSACASGKKIYESE
+35 WMSACASGKKTYESE

-58 EYFLTMEYADTR
+58 EYFLTKEYDDTR
-70 IDALESTD
+70 IEALGSTD

-122 YSPFYVPGGKI
+122 YSSFYVPGGKM

-144 LDEQRQLITKVNLT
+144 LDEQRQVITKVNLT
-158 ELTFPNQASGKSSI
+158 ELTFPNQASEKSSI

-189 QNNDGQGIVLVL
+189 QNNDGRGIVLVL
-201 NLDLQGKAFFLA
+201 NLDLQGKAAFLA

-228 LVDNKDGSLYGYK
+228 LVDNKDGSVYGYK

-257 MDFSVTR
+257 MDFSVTK

-279 NGYKNEDSGIR
+279 NGYKNEDNGIGK
-290 EDYLIGVK
+290 DYLIGVK
-298 GGRQEKIFDF
+298 DGRQEKIFDF
-308 TAMGIADCY
+308 TAMGIADFY
-317 VMNITPDTQEGFYV
+317 IMSITPDTQEGFYIWV
-331 WAIASEEKTVLYHF
+331 IASEEEPVLYHF

-465 RIYALYP
+465 RIYALYH
-472 DFTAFGYA
+472 DFKAFGYA
-480 YDKEID
+480 YDEKID
-486 FSDLMQYESLCG
+486 FSNLMQYENLCG
-498 ERNSFLP
+498 KTKSFLS
-505 TQGAGEDLAFLLEYS
+505 TQGAGGDLAWLLEYS

-526 EETKEIHVKEET
+526 EENKKIHVKEDA

-638 FFSWGMIMPVI
+638 FFFWGMIMPVV
-649 REEYELRK
+649 REEYGLWK

-695 SEEEAEAA
+695 SEKEAEAA

-719 YENIIREEAE
+719 YENIILEEAE

-739 RTCDNMENRLR
+739 RACDNMENRLR

>member
-1 MNRMYG
+1 
-7 VYILLFF
+7 
-14 YIGRKN
+14 

-58 EYFLTMEYADTR
+58 ECFLTMEYADTR

-122 YSPFYVPGGKI
+122 YSPFYVPGGKM

-144 LDEQRQLITKVNLT
+144 LDQQRQLITKVNLT

-403 ITHLFLDC
+403 LTHLFLDC

-417 GILLDDIED
+417 GIVLGDIED

-671 KYNRKHDFQIG
+671 KYNRKYDFQIG

-719 YENIIREEAE
+719 YENIILEEAE

>member
-1 MNRMYG
+1 MYG
-7 VYILLFF
+7 VCILLFF
-14 YIGRKN
+14 HIGRKM

-25 MSIILCITAI
+25 FTTVLCIATI
-35 GMSACASGKKIYESE
+35 WMSACASGKKIYESE

-58 EYFLTMEYADTR
+58 EYFPTREYADTR
-70 IDALESTD
+70 IDALGSTD

-122 YSPFYVPGGKI
+122 YSSFYVPGGKM

-144 LDEQRQLITKVNLT
+144 LDEQRQVITKVNLT
-158 ELTFPNQASGKSSI
+158 ELTFPNQASEKSSI

-189 QNNDGQGIVLVL
+189 KNTANQGIVLVL
-201 NLDLQGKAFFLA
+201 DMDLQGKAIFLA
-213 DSGWTLVPMRENKVK
+213 DGGWTLVPMRENKVK
-228 LVDNKDGSLYGYK
+228 LVDNKDGSVYGYK

-279 NGYKNEDSGIR
+279 NGYKNEDNGIGK
-290 EDYLIGVK
+290 DYLIGVK
-298 GGRQEKIFDF
+298 DGRQEKIFDF
-308 TAMGIADCY
+308 TAMGIADFY
-317 VMNITPDTQEGFYV
+317 IMSITPDTQEGFYIWV
-331 WAIASEEKTVLYHF
+331 IASEEEPVLYHF

-472 DFTAFGYA
+472 DFKAFGYA
-480 YDKEID
+480 YDEKID
-486 FSDLMQYESLCG
+486 FSNLMQYENLCG
-498 ERNSFLP
+498 KTKSFLS
-505 TQGAGEDLAFLLEYS
+505 TQGAGGDLAWLLEYS

-526 EETKEIHVKEET
+526 EENKKIHVKEDA

-551 DQHKNFDPVMQYCE
+551 DKHKNFDPVMQYCE

-585 ELFHKNAVFS
+585 ELFHKNAVFG
-595 NVGADGLIIGSR
+595 NVGADGLIIGER

-638 FFSWGMIMPVI
+638 FYFWGMIMPVI
-649 REEYELRK
+649 KEEYGLWK

-739 RTCDNMENRLR
+739 RACDNMENRLR

>member
-1 MNRMYG
+1 MSA
-7 VYILLFF
+7 LKT
-14 YIGRKN
+14 IGREILQ

-58 EYFLTMEYADTR
+58 ECFLTMEYADTC

-358 GKICCKIGS
+358 GKVCCKIGS
-367 LWTVNN
+367 LWPTSG

-384 DYYFEMVVYGDMYE
+384 NYYFEMVVYGDMYE

-498 ERNSFLP
+498 ESNSFLP

-526 EETKEIHVKEET
+526 EENKKIHVKEDA

-551 DQHKNFDPVMQYCE
+551 DKHKNFDPVMQYCE
-565 GESCATRANLSEPS
+565 GESCATRANLPEPS

-671 KYNRKHDFQIG
+671 KYNRKYDFQIG

-719 YENIIREEAE
+719 YENIILEEAE

-739 RTCDNMENRLR
+739 RACDNMENRLR

>member
-1 MNRMYG
+1 MYG
-7 VYILLFF
+7 VCILLFF
-14 YIGRKN
+14 HIGRKM

-25 MSIILCITAI
+25 FTTVLCIATI
-35 GMSACASGKKIYESE
+35 WMSACASGKKIYESE

-58 EYFLTMEYADTR
+58 ECFLTMEYADTR

-358 GKICCKIGS
+358 GKVCCKIGS
-367 LWTVNN
+367 LWPANN

-417 GILLDDIED
+417 GIVLGGIED
-426 ELIKN
+426 EFIKN
-431 DALYDLENYFAQS
+431 DVLYDLENYFAQS

-472 DFTAFGYA
+472 DFKAFGYA
-480 YDKEID
+480 YDEKID
-486 FSDLMQYESLCG
+486 FSNLMQYENLCG
-498 ERNSFLP
+498 KTKSFLS

-526 EETKEIHVKEET
+526 EENKEIHVKEEA

-638 FFSWGMIMPVI
+638 FFFWGMIMPVI
-649 REEYELRK
+649 RDEYGLWK

-719 YENIIREEAE
+719 YENIILEEAE

-739 RTCDNMENRLR
+739 RACDNMENRLR

>member
-1 MNRMYG
+1 
-7 VYILLFF
+7 
-14 YIGRKN
+14 

-58 EYFLTMEYADTR
+58 EYFPTREYADTR
-70 IDALESTD
+70 IEALDSTD

-122 YSPFYVPGGKI
+122 YSSFYVPGGKM

-144 LDEQRQLITKVNLT
+144 LDQQRQIITKVNLT
-158 ELTFPNQASGKSSI
+158 ELTFPNQASEKSGI
-172 NYIFDIKSDGNY
+172 NYIFDIKSDGDY

-189 QNNDGQGIVLVL
+189 QNNDGRGIVLVL
-201 NLDLQGKAFFLA
+201 DMDLQGKAAFLA

-228 LVDNKDGSLYGYK
+228 LVDNKDGSVYGYK

-279 NGYKNEDSGIR
+279 NGYKNEDNGIGK
-290 EDYLIGVK
+290 DYLIGVK
-298 GGRQEKIFDF
+298 DGRQEKIFDF
-308 TAMGIADCY
+308 TAMGIADFY
-317 VMNITPDTQEGFYV
+317 IMNITPDTQEGFYIWV
-331 WAIASEEKTVLYHF
+331 IASEEEPVLYHF

-403 ITHLFLDC
+403 LTHLFLDC

-417 GILLDDIED
+417 GIVLGGIED

-431 DALYDLENYFAQS
+431 DVLYDLENYFAQS

-456 LESVTDEKG
+456 LESVTDGKG

-585 ELFHKNAVFS
+585 ELFHKNVVFS

-671 KYNRKHDFQIG
+671 KYNRKYDFQIG

-719 YENIIREEAE
+719 YENIILEEAE

>member
-1 MNRMYG
+1 MSALK
-7 VYILLFF
+7 I
-14 YIGRKN
+14 IGREILQ

-58 EYFLTMEYADTR
+58 ECFLTMEYADTC

-317 VMNITPDTQEGFYV
+317 VMNITPDTQEGFYIWV
-331 WAIASEEKTVLYHF
+331 IASEEKTVLYHF

-417 GILLDDIED
+417 GIVLGGIED

-431 DALYDLENYFAQS
+431 DVLYDLENYFAQS

-526 EETKEIHVKEET
+526 EENKKIHVKEDA

-551 DQHKNFDPVMQYCE
+551 DKHKNFDPVMQYCE
-565 GESCATRANLSEPS
+565 GESCATRANLPEPS

-638 FFSWGMIMPVI
+638 FFFWGMIMPVVK
-649 REEYELRK
+649 EEYGLWK

-719 YENIIREEAE
+719 YENIILEEAE

>member
-1 MNRMYG
+1 
-7 VYILLFF
+7 
-14 YIGRKN
+14 

-35 GMSACASGKKIYESE
+35 GMSACASGKRIYESE

-58 EYFLTMEYADTR
+58 ECFLTMEYADTC

-358 GKICCKIGS
+358 GKVCCKIGG
-367 LWTVNN
+367 LWPANN

-403 ITHLFLDC
+403 LTHLFLDC

-417 GILLDDIED
+417 GIVLGDIED

-671 KYNRKHDFQIG
+671 KYNRKYDFQIG

-719 YENIIREEAE
+719 YENIILEEAE

>member
-1 MNRMYG
+1 
-7 VYILLFF
+7 
-14 YIGRKN
+14 

-25 MSIILCITAI
+25 FTTVLCIATI
-35 GMSACASGKKIYESE
+35 WMSACASGKKTYESE

-58 EYFLTMEYADTR
+58 EYFLTKEYDDTR
-70 IDALESTD
+70 IEALGSTD

-122 YSPFYVPGGKI
+122 YSSFYVPGGKM

-144 LDEQRQLITKVNLT
+144 LDEQRQVITKVNLT
-158 ELTFPNQASGKSSI
+158 ELTFPNQASEKSSI

-189 QNNDGQGIVLVL
+189 QNNDGRGIVLVL
-201 NLDLQGKAFFLA
+201 NLDLQGKAAFLA

-228 LVDNKDGSLYGYK
+228 LVDNKDGSVYGYK

-257 MDFSVTR
+257 MDFSVTK

-279 NGYKNEDSGIR
+279 NGYKNEDNGIGK
-290 EDYLIGVK
+290 DYLIGVK
-298 GGRQEKIFDF
+298 DGRQEKIFDF
-308 TAMGIADCY
+308 TAMGIADFY
-317 VMNITPDTQEGFYV
+317 IMSITPDTQEGFYIWV
-331 WAIASEEKTVLYHF
+331 IASEEEPVLYHF

-358 GKICCKIGS
+358 GKVCCKIGG

-417 GILLDDIED
+417 GIVLGGIED

-431 DALYDLENYFAQS
+431 DVLYDLENYFAQS

-526 EETKEIHVKEET
+526 EENKEIHVKEET

-638 FFSWGMIMPVI
+638 FFFWGMIMPVV
-649 REEYELRK
+649 REEYGLWK

-719 YENIIREEAE
+719 YENIILEEAE

>member
-1 MNRMYG
+1 
-7 VYILLFF
+7 
-14 YIGRKN
+14 

-25 MSIILCITAI
+25 FTTVLCIATI
-35 GMSACASGKKIYESE
+35 WMSACASGKKIYESE

-58 EYFLTMEYADTR
+58 ECFLTMEYADTR

-358 GKICCKIGS
+358 GKVCCKIGS
-367 LWTVNN
+367 LWPANN

-403 ITHLFLDC
+403 LTHLFLDC

-417 GILLDDIED
+417 GIVLGDIED

-671 KYNRKHDFQIG
+671 KYNRKYDFQIG

-719 YENIIREEAE
+719 YENIILEEAE
-729 AYFTGNQDLD
+729 AYFTGNQDMD
-739 RTCDNMENRLR
+739 RTCDNIENRLR
-750 LALEENKD
+750 LALEENKN

>member
-1 MNRMYG
+1 
-7 VYILLFF
+7 
-14 YIGRKN
+14 

-58 EYFLTMEYADTR
+58 ECFLTMEYADTR

-228 LVDNKDGSLYGYK
+228 LVDNKDGSVYGYK

-358 GKICCKIGS
+358 GKVCCKIGS
-367 LWTVNN
+367 LWPANN

-403 ITHLFLDC
+403 LTHLFLDC

-417 GILLDDIED
+417 GIVLGDIED

-505 TQGAGEDLAFLLEYS
+505 TQGVGEDLAFLLEYS

-526 EETKEIHVKEET
+526 EETKEIHVKEEI

-671 KYNRKHDFQIG
+671 KYNRKYDFQIG

>member
-1 MNRMYG
+1 MYG
-7 VYILLFF
+7 VCILLFF
-14 YIGRKN
+14 HIGRKM

-25 MSIILCITAI
+25 FTTVLCIATI
-35 GMSACASGKKIYESE
+35 WMSACASGKKIYESE

-58 EYFLTMEYADTR
+58 ECFLTMEYADTR

-358 GKICCKIGS
+358 GKVCCKIGS
-367 LWTVNN
+367 LWPANN

-472 DFTAFGYA
+472 DFKAFGYA

-486 FSDLMQYESLCG
+486 FSNLMQYENLCG
-498 ERNSFLP
+498 KTKSFLS
-505 TQGAGEDLAFLLEYS
+505 TQGAGGDLAWLLEYS

-526 EETKEIHVKEET
+526 EENKKIHVKEDA

-585 ELFHKNAVFS
+585 ELFHKNAVFG
-595 NVGADGLIIGSR
+595 NVGAEGLIIGER

-638 FFSWGMIMPVI
+638 FYFWGMIMPVI
-649 REEYELRK
+649 KEEYGLWK

-719 YENIIREEAE
+719 YENIILEEAE

>member
-1 MNRMYG
+1 
-7 VYILLFF
+7 
-14 YIGRKN
+14 

-58 EYFLTMEYADTR
+58 EYFLTKEYDDTR
-70 IDALESTD
+70 IDALDSTD

-122 YSPFYVPGGKI
+122 YSSFYVPGGKM

-144 LDEQRQLITKVNLT
+144 LDEQRQVITKVNLT
-158 ELTFPNQASGKSSI
+158 ELTFPNQASEKSSI

-189 QNNDGQGIVLVL
+189 KNTANQGIVLVL
-201 NLDLQGKAFFLA
+201 DMDLQGKAIFLA
-213 DSGWTLVPMRENKVK
+213 DGGWTLVPMRENKVK
-228 LVDNKDGSLYGYK
+228 LVDNKDGSVYGYK

-264 GFCPGNAEYDYFYYT
+264 GFCPGNTEYDYFYYT
-279 NGYKNEDSGIR
+279 KGYKNEDSGIGK
-290 EDYLIGVK
+290 DYLIGVK
-298 GGRQEKIFDF
+298 DGRQEKIFDF
-308 TAMGIADCY
+308 TAMGIADFY
-317 VMNITPDTQEGFYV
+317 IMSITPDTQEGFYIWV
-331 WAIASEEKTVLYHF
+331 IASEEEPVLYHF
-345 TPSETVGDYSGKA
+345 TPSETIGDYSGKA

-367 LWTVNN
+367 LWTANN
-373 LYIEEFNKQSE
+373 LHIEEFNEQSE

-498 ERNSFLP
+498 ESNSFLP

-526 EETKEIHVKEET
+526 EENKEIHVKEDA

-551 DQHKNFDPVMQYCE
+551 DKHKNFDPVMQYCE
-565 GESCATRANLSEPS
+565 GESCATRANLPEPS

-638 FFSWGMIMPVI
+638 FFFWGMIMPVI
-649 REEYELRK
+649 REEYGLWK

-719 YENIIREEAE
+719 YENIILEEAE